1 MANSY
6 VDFCANSKPHM
17 QNYKYPTR
25 PVIDNEHEAYLKT
38 QLIFLQKPKNLKGKN
53 DITTKQ
59 YYDKHSDQITKKI
72 QELGGMEDTLG
83 RMEDTLSKN

>member
-38 QLIFLQKPKNLKGKN
+38 QLIFL
-53 DITTKQ
+53 
-59 YYDKHSDQITKKI
+59 
-72 QELGGMEDTLG
+72 
-83 RMEDTLSKN
+83 